1 MEFAYELAATYPNLV
16 SVSSAGQSY
25 EGREVRNLF
34 FIINSNLVNY
44 THCGSNLKWVY
55 LYIQM
60 VLMKISSGGDG
71 TKNAIFVDAGDTIE
85 NQEYVN
91 LIITN
96 TSA

>member
-1 MEFAYELAATYPNLV
+1 MGFT
-16 SVSSAGQSY
+16 
-25 EGREVRNLF
+25 
-34 FIINSNLVNY
+34 
-44 THCGSNLKWVY
+44 Y

-71 TKNAIFVDAGDTIE
+71 TKNAIFVDAGDTVE